1 METLVQFET
10 AKLAKEKGY
19 NERGIFYQW
28 SDQTGVI
35 CVLNYNV
42 KNEWHTQE
50 KYDEIKKRKRV
61 YTITI
66 PTQEELKNWLRK
78 THFLYV
84 LVIPTV
90 TCSWT
95 FKVIDV
101 QCDPQNQIERPPYSG
116 VNAYDYNTYEEA
128 MEVGLKQVLNQIK
141 K

>member
-19 NERGIFYQW
+19 NERSIFYQW
-28 SDQTGVI
+28 SDQKVVK
-35 CVLNYNV
+35 CVLGYSV

-50 KYDEIKKRKRV
+50 KYDEIEKRKRV

-66 PTQEELKNWLRK
+66 PTQDELKNWLRK

-101 QCDPQNQIERPPYSG
+101 QCDPQKEIEDLRSG
-116 VNAYDYNTYEEA
+116 VDAYGYNTYEEA
-128 MEVGLKQVLNQIK
+128 METGLKQVLNQIK